1 MDPVSGS
8 QWWSLSTAHWCH
20 IPLTS
25 PWSPVSRTRC
35 LLFSEW
41 LWKLIRACHTI
52 ASQSTFLI
60 LIHNFLST
68 HFPEEWLIINL
79 KYTVH
84 SSDDNRL
91 VWDAPDNLPLISL
104 HMTPS
109 RGPGGVSTVSTVQ
122 ASLRTG
128 GRSLPRS
135 PRSLVS
141 VQLVEIIK
149 ELSHQIFS
157 LPCLVSAL
165 CLHICIGNSIFTFH
179 VTVKKTSSGS
189 RNHSIDTS
197 RTQTNAGPL
206 EIKSRCHLLQT
217 PDNDSMSQHLLAKLK

>member
-1 MDPVSGS
+1 MVNHQFES
-8 QWWSLSTAHWCH
+8 
-20 IPLTS
+20 
-25 PWSPVSRTRC
+25 
-35 LLFSEW
+35 
-41 LWKLIRACHTI
+41 
-52 ASQSTFLI
+52 I
-60 LIHNFLST
+60 L
-68 HFPEEWLIINL
+68 
-79 KYTVH
+79 YTVH
-84 SSDDNRL
+84 MTTGWCEMLLTICLSSHYT
-91 VWDAPDNLPLISL
+91 WL
-104 HMTPS
+104 HHG
-109 RGPGGVSTVSTVQ
+109 GPGGVSTVQ

-197 RTQTNAGPL
+197 PTRTNAGPL

-217 PDNDSMSQHLLAKLK
+217 PDNDSMSQHLLQS